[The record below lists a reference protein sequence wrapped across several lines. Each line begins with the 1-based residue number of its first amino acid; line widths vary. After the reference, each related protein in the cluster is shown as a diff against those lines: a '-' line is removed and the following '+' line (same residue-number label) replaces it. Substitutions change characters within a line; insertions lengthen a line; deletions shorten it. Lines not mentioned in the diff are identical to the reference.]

1 MESLEAASLDLAAAI
16 DSVFKVR
23 AGAYTTS
30 AAAPSRRLPVSR
42 ALPRPQ
48 VVFVHRYRDTAGAI
62 RVDVLSAFGQWL
74 SADPGTFVH
83 NAYLKYVGWML
94 SDQLDP
100 DVRVQVR
107 AGSGGGEGRKGL
119 AMADIPVESARPRL
133 RRASRGSTHTRPS
146 SLRAWMSS

>member
-107 AGSGGGEGRKGL
+107 AGRGGEEGQGILQRLTSLSYLL
-119 AMADIPVESARPRL
+119 AAGCDVH
-133 RRASRGSTHTRPS
+133 RAAV
-146 SLRAWMSS
+146 RAPLCRACAPG